1 MSEREI
7 QTLDTISYM
16 RTFRGMHRDAL
27 LINYINNYFNNFLY
41 VNITANTI
49 INAAIP

>member
-7 QTLDTISYM
+7 QTLDMIFCM
-16 RTFRGMHRDAL
+16 HTFRSMHRDAL

-49 INAAIP
+49 INATIP